1 MKFGSRRN
9 RNRKMKKF
17 EVIISVPE
25 NRIVDMFI
33 SACEGGSNYWCS
45 KVTPI
50 GKSKDPYKAM
60 LKGFKA
66 VDNDSKKTYV
76 VEPVMIDLAL
86 TLMAQDHGKHFSNM
100 ITEIN
105 DNSMADVFF
114 QLCVFGD
121 VIYG

>member
-1 MKFGSRRN
+1 
-9 RNRKMKKF
+9 MKKF

-25 NRIVDMFI
+25 KRIVDMFI

-50 GKSKDPYKAM
+50 GKSKDAYKAM

-76 VEPVMIDLAL
+76 VDPVMIDKAL
-86 TLMAQDHGKHFSNM
+86 TIMAQKHGRHFSDLLAENDDA
-100 ITEIN
+100 IT
-105 DNSMADVFF
+105 ADVFF